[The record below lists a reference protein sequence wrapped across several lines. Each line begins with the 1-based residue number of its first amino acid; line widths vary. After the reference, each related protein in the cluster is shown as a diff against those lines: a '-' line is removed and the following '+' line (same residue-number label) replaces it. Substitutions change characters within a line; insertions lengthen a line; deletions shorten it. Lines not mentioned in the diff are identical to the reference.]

1 MVATSPQSEVYKSS
15 LSRLQWDSV
24 ACSAAQL
31 FLGVLVFRMSNR
43 RRFHLTCFMA
53 THSNSMVA
61 TSLPRNVGVFVYR
74 TCYLLVHNRGLYHCA
89 TEIDNFCVKR
99 TSTVK
104 MNNFYVHVR
113 CVTYTGVFAYKKFLQ
128 KFNLESGLTELH
140 PFYVVLPKCYQGTWV
155 STQHSEEESHCT
167 VISACAPFF
176 RVLGSNLG

>member
-113 CVTYTGVFAYKKFLQ
+113 CVTYTGVFAYKNFCK
-128 KFNLESGLTELH
+128 NSTWR
-140 PFYVVLPKCYQGTWV
+140 VDLPSFILSMWFFP
-155 STQHSEEESHCT
+155 
-167 VISACAPFF
+167 SATRA
-176 RVLGSNLG
+176 LG